1 MSADPITMFAITA
14 TKTLMDI
21 KESKKQSKI
30 EQRQYEEKK
39 KAAAERAK
47 QEEDDRIND
56 LRMAHAHN
64 RAIMAGTGFSL
75 DSRSFLAINQDV
87 QDKAEKDIAN
97 IRVNLG
103 YDINE
108 LSLNQQAAKS
118 KRKHEVFG
126 GWASIASQTYEYKN
140 KKGLYQA

>member
-39 KAAAERAK
+39 KAAMERAR
-47 QEEDDRIND
+47 QEEEDRLDD

-126 GWASIASQTYEYKN
+126 GWASIASQTYEYKA
-140 KKGLYQA
+140 KKGLYR

>member
-1 MSADPITMFAITA
+1 MSADPVTMFAITA

-39 KAAAERAK
+39 KAAMERAK
-47 QEEDDRIND
+47 QEEEDRLDD

-126 GWASIASQTYEYKN
+126 GWASIASQTYEYKA
-140 KKGLYQA
+140 KKGLYR

>member
-1 MSADPITMFAITA
+1 MTMSNRKYKKMSGRM
-14 TKTLMDI
+14 KTTRL
-21 KESKKQSKI
+21 KPHPSGYSGPKP
-30 EQRQYEEKK
+30 
-39 KAAAERAK
+39 
-47 QEEDDRIND
+47 
-56 LRMAHAHN
+56 
-64 RAIMAGTGFSL
+64 AGTGFSL

-126 GWASIASQTYEYKN
+126 GWASIASQTYEYKA
-140 KKGLYQA
+140 KKGLYR

>member
-39 KAAAERAK
+39 KAAMERAR
-47 QEEDDRIND
+47 QEEEDRLDD

-97 IRVNLG
+97 IRVNLS

-126 GWASIASQTYEYKN
+126 GWASIASQTYEYKA
-140 KKGLYQA
+140 KKGLYR

>member
-39 KAAAERAK
+39 KAAMERAR
-47 QEEDDRIND
+47 QEEEDRLDD

-140 KKGLYQA
+140 KKGLYR

>member
-21 KESKKQSKI
+21 RESKKQSKI

-39 KAAAERAK
+39 KAAMERAR
-47 QEEDDRIND
+47 QEEEDRLDD

-126 GWASIASQTYEYKN
+126 GWASIASQTYEYKA
-140 KKGLYQA
+140 KKGLYR

>member
-14 TKTLMDI
+14 TKTLLDI

-30 EQRQYEEKK
+30 EQTIYEDKK
-39 KAAAERAK
+39 KAAMERAK

-64 RAIMAGTGFSL
+64 RAIMSGTGLSL
-75 DSRSFLAINQDV
+75 DSSHFLNIQD
-87 QDKAEKDIAN
+87 QQTIQADKDITN

-108 LSLNQQAAKS
+108 LSLNAQAAKS

-126 GWASIASQTYEYKN
+126 GWASIASQGYEYKN
-140 KKGLYQA
+140 KKGLYTA

>member
-21 KESKKQSKI
+21 RESKKQSKI

-39 KAAAERAK
+39 KAAMERAR
-47 QEEDDRIND
+47 QEEEDRLDD

-126 GWASIASQTYEYKN
+126 GWASIASQGYEYKA
-140 KKGLYQA
+140 KKGLYR

>member
-14 TKTLMDI
+14 TKTLLDI

-30 EQRQYEEKK
+30 EQTIYEDKK
-39 KAAAERAK
+39 KAAMERAK

-64 RAIMAGTGFSL
+64 RAIMSGTGLSL
-75 DSRSFLAINQDV
+75 DSSHFLNIQDMV
-87 QDKAEKDIAN
+87 TQYAEKDIST
-97 IRVNLG
+97 IRLNASS
-103 YDINE
+103 DQNE
-108 LSLNQQAAKS
+108 LSLNAQAAKS

-126 GWASIASQTYEYKN
+126 GWASIASQGYEYKN
-140 KKGLYQA
+140 KKGLYTA

>member
-21 KESKKQSKI
+21 KQSKKESKF

-39 KAAAERAK
+39 KAAVERAR
-47 QEEDDRIND
+47 QEEEDRLDD
-56 LRMAHAHN
+56 LRMAHATN
-64 RAIMAGTGFSL
+64 RAIMSGTGFSL

-108 LSLNQQAAKS
+108 ISLNAQAAKS

-126 GWASIASQTYEYKN
+126 GWASIASQTYEYKA
-140 KKGLYQA
+140 KKGLYKV

>member
-39 KAAAERAK
+39 KAAMERAR
-47 QEEDDRIND
+47 QEEEDRLDD

-64 RAIMAGTGFSL
+64 RAIMAGTGFNL

-126 GWASIASQTYEYKN
+126 GWASIASQTYEYKA
-140 KKGLYQA
+140 KKGLYR

>member
-14 TKTLMDI
+14 TKTLLDI

-64 RAIMAGTGFSL
+64 RAIMSGTGFSL

-108 LSLNQQAAKS
+108 ISLNAQAAKS

-126 GWASIASQTYEYKN
+126 GWASIASQTYEYKA
-140 KKGLYQA
+140 KKGLYKV